1 MHDGLDR
8 REAVLGGAALAGVA
22 MSARA
27 ARPATAALQG
37 ASLYADVKAY
47 SGLGEHRTGT
57 PGDQATTGWMV
68 QALKRAGYRVE
79 TQGFDYPVF
88 ELGRCEVEAP
98 TLKIE
103 AFPYWTPV
111 TTPPAGVRGPL
122 SAGGGPGS
130 IALVALANGGSG
142 GGLYQPPPREI
153 VAAVDAGAAAVV
165 VVTENPLN
173 ELVAFNRAPLAPA
186 WKAPVVFVAGRQ
198 KDALQAI
205 ARDGGEVTVRL
216 EGRSVPGRAD
226 NVTARK
232 PGRGKPVVI
241 STPKSGWFHCA
252 GERGSGIAIWLGLA
266 RWLATT
272 EMNVVLLAASG
283 HEFDGY
289 GGAQFAKAL
298 APKPADTALWVH
310 IGANVALYDFA
321 LQNGR
326 AVRQAGPPAQ
336 RLLAVSEP
344 LLASAAKAF
353 AGQVGY
359 AEPFDIDKR
368 KAPGEIAHYQE
379 LGYGPLIGMV
389 AASPVFHT
397 RRDLPDVTGPELLE
411 PVARGLAALIADA
424 A

>member
-1 MHDGLDR
+1 MGLDR
-8 REAVLGGAALAGVA
+8 RKAVLGGAALAGA
-22 MSARA
+22 GMSAKA

-37 ASLYADVKAY
+37 AALYADVKAY
-47 SGLGEHRTGT
+47 AGLGEHRTGT
-57 PGDQATTGWMV
+57 PGDQAATGWMV

-88 ELGRCEVEAP
+88 EIGRCEVDVGA
-98 TLKIE
+98 TQL
-103 AFPYWTPV
+103 AGLPYWTPT
-111 TTPPAGVRGPL
+111 TTPPDGITAPL
-122 SAGGGPGS
+122 TEAGGPGR
-130 IALVALANGGSG
+130 VAFVSMPGVSG
-142 GGLYQPPPREI
+142 GGLYQPPPKE
-153 VAAVDAGAAAVV
+153 VVQAVDSGASAVV
-165 VVTENPLN
+165 VVTEHPLG
-173 ELVAFNRAPLAPA
+173 ELVAFNRTPLAPP

-198 KDALQAI
+198 KDLLQAV
-205 ARDGGEVTVRL
+205 ARRSGDVTVRL
-216 EGRSVPGRAD
+216 EGRSVTGHAD
-226 NVTARK
+226 NVIARK

-289 GGAQFAKAL
+289 GGAQFAKTL
-298 APKPADTALWVH
+298 APKPAETALWVH
-310 IGANVALYDFA
+310 IGANVAMYDFV
-321 LQNGR
+321 LQGGR
-326 AVRQAGPPAQ
+326 VVRQGGPLPQ

-344 LLASAAKAF
+344 LLPAAAKAF

-368 KAPGEIAHYQE
+368 KAPGEIAHYQA

-389 AASPVFHT
+389 ASSAVFHT
-397 RRDLPDVTGPELLE
+397 PRDLADVTGPDLLE

>member
-1 MHDGLDR
+1 MGLDR
-8 REAVLGGAALAGVA
+8 RRAVLGGAALAGVA
-22 MSARA
+22 MSAKA

-37 ASLYADVKAY
+37 AALYADVKAY
-47 SGLGEHRTGT
+47 AGLGEHRTGT
-57 PGDQATTGWMV
+57 PGDTATTRWMV

-79 TQGFDYPVF
+79 TQGFDYPQF
-88 ELGRCEVEAP
+88 EVGRCGVEAP
-98 TLKIE
+98 NLNIE
-103 AFPYWTPV
+103 GFPYWTPAP
-111 TTPPAGVRGPL
+111 TPPAGVTGPL
-122 SAGGGPGS
+122 SAQGGPGR
-130 IALVALANGGSG
+130 VAFVAMPGVSG
-142 GGLYQPPPREI
+142 GGLYASPPKE
-153 VAAVDAGAAAVV
+153 VVQAVETGASAVV
-165 VVTENPLN
+165 VATEHPLG
-173 ELVAFNRAPLAPA
+173 ELVAFNRTPLAPA
-186 WKAPVVFVAGRQ
+186 WKAPVVFVAGRE
-198 KDALQAI
+198 KARLQAI
-205 ARDGGEVTVRL
+205 AREGGAVTVRL
-216 EGRSVPGRAD
+216 EGRDVPGHAD
-226 NVTARK
+226 NVVAYK

-289 GGAQFAKAL
+289 GGAQFAKTL

-321 LQNGR
+321 LKDGR
-326 AVRQAGPPAQ
+326 IVRLPMTPTQ
-336 RLLAVSEP
+336 RLLAVSET
-344 LLASAAKAF
+344 LLPAATKAF

-359 AEPFDIDKR
+359 AQPIDIDKR
-368 KAPGEIAHYQE
+368 PAPGEIAHFQQ

-397 RRDLPDVTGPELLE
+397 RRDVADVTGPELLE
-411 PVARGLAALIADA
+411 PVARGLAELIADA